1 MSTAELSVVSQSF
14 GHRNAKRRAH
24 VSVSVSRVE
33 VAPAVKAPRA
43 SFLVRLSDWLMQ
55 SRVDWATGGRE
66 LPRV

>member
-24 VSVSVSRVE
+24 VSVSRADA
-33 VAPAVKAPRA
+33 APAVKAQRA
-43 SFLVRLSDWLMQ
+43 SFLVRLSGWLMQ
-55 SRVDWATGGRE
+55 SRIDWATGGRE

>member
-24 VSVSVSRVE
+24 VSVSRAE

-43 SFLVRLSDWLMQ
+43 AFLIRLSDWLMQ